1 MIRDIDDLVIRPA
14 RREDACDELL
24 YMSAAPYYDVY
35 AGSQQRAQRI
45 LRALWPRERH
55 NASYQVCRVAEC
67 DGRLL
72 GVTAAFPI
80 EQGEQLAGRFVFLSF
95 PRIPI
100 WRWPT
105 VFAHLRAAGRVTP
118 SHPLR
123 AWYIDALA
131 VAPEARRNGVGRAL
145 LADASEQATALGL
158 AGVALD
164 TALNN
169 GSARKLYESA
179 GFERRDVRHAPD
191 PRTERAIGGPGFVSY
206 FRPHRAATGGADTV
220 SRA

>member
-1 MIRDIDDLVIRPA
+1 MGIIRCIDDVVIRPA

-24 YMSAAPYYDVY
+24 YLSAAPYYDVY
-35 AGSQQRAQRI
+35 AGSQERARRI

-55 NASYQVCRVAEC
+55 NASYEVCRVAER
-67 DGRLL
+67 DGQLL
-72 GVTAAFPI
+72 GVAAGFPI
-80 EQGEQLAGRFVFLSF
+80 EQGERLANRFVVLSF

-105 VFAHLRAAGRVTP
+105 VLAHLRAAGRVAP

-123 AWYIDALA
+123 VWYVDALA
-131 VAPEARRNGVGRAL
+131 VAPEARRAGVARAL
-145 LADASEQATALGL
+145 LDDAVAQARAVGL

-169 GSARKLYESA
+169 GSARKLYESS
-179 GFERRDVRHAPD
+179 GFDRRDVRHAPD
-191 PRTERAIGGPGFVSY
+191 PRSERAIGGPGFVSY
-206 FRPHRAATGGADTV
+206 LRPVTRHRDRAAG
-220 SRA
+220 